1 MVTGLER
8 QTLKGARLSY
18 LMRQA
23 QLALSQQLTEV
34 LQAFGLTPSQY
45 MVLSIVNEHPE
56 GIFSAALAR
65 RLGVTPQSSN
75 EIIAGLERM
84 ELVGRDED
92 PSYRRVLRVTAKGA
106 ALLGKCEKQ
115 VDRFET
121 EFYGALSATE
131 QSQFRRFLTA
141 ILRSNREK
149 LATASLGQ
157 LGIR

>member
-1 MVTGLER
+1 MATGLER
-8 QTLKGARLSY
+8 QMLKGARLSY

-34 LQAFGLTPSQY
+34 LQGFGLTPSQY

-65 RLGVTPQSSN
+65 RLGVAPQSSN
-75 EIIAGLERM
+75 EIIAGLERL
-84 ELVGRDED
+84 ELVRRDDD
-92 PSYRRVLRVTAKGA
+92 PGYRRVLRVTTKGA

-115 VDRFET
+115 VDRFEA

-131 QSQFRRFLTA
+131 QTQFRRLLTT
-141 ILRSNREK
+141 IIRDHREK

-157 LGIR
+157 TGLR

>member
-1 MVTGLER
+1 M
-8 QTLKGARLSY
+8 LKGARLSY

-23 QLALSQQLTEV
+23 QLALSQQLAEV

-65 RLGVTPQSSN
+65 RLGVAPQSSN
-75 EIIAGLERM
+75 EIIAGLERL
-84 ELVGRDED
+84 ELVRRDED
-92 PSYRRVLRVTAKGA
+92 PGYRRVLRVTTKGA
-106 ALLGKCEKQ
+106 SLLAKCEKQ

-131 QSQFRRFLTA
+131 QSQFRRLLTA
-141 ILRSNREK
+141 IIRDHREK

-157 LGIR
+157 TGVR